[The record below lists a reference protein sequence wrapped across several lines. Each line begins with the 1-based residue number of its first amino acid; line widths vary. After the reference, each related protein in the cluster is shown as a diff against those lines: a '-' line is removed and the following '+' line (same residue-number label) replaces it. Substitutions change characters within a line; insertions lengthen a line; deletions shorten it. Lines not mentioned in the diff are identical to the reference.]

1 MFSFFS
7 KFEKKMEF
15 FATVNNIPLHI
26 SDTKRGDKTIV
37 LLHGYLETLYIF
49 QEFTPLL
56 TAKGYRVI
64 SMDLPGHG
72 LSGTNP
78 DINTIPFISNLVRS
92 MLKEVCKVEQ
102 CILAGHS
109 LGGCIAM
116 DFIKKYPQMV
126 SQLIILNSTPFP
138 EPEGKEMDRKRE
150 MDLILSSKL
159 HIMASMGIPKMY
171 AEQNLRK
178 CEEKIEETVEIC
190 DTHDPAGI
198 VATIKGFIAREESV
212 TALKEAKMPI
222 KFICGDMDNF
232 ISNADAATIK
242 EALPNVQC
250 YTISGTGHNS
260 FIEAPERVLEI
271 ITAQD

>member
-109 LGGCIAM
+109 LGGYIAM
-116 DFIKKYPQMV
+116 D
-126 SQLIILNSTPFP
+126 L
-138 EPEGKEMDRKRE
+138 DRK
-150 MDLILSSKL
+150 
-159 HIMASMGIPKMY
+159 
-171 AEQNLRK
+171 
-178 CEEKIEETVEIC
+178 
-190 DTHDPAGI
+190 
-198 VATIKGFIAREESV
+198 SV
-212 TALKEAKMPI
+212 
-222 KFICGDMDNF
+222 
-232 ISNADAATIK
+232 
-242 EALPNVQC
+242 V
-250 YTISGTGHNS
+250 
-260 FIEAPERVLEI
+260 
-271 ITAQD
+271 

>member
-1 MFSFFS
+1 M
-7 KFEKKMEF
+7 
-15 FATVNNIPLHI
+15 
-26 SDTKRGDKTIV
+26 
-37 LLHGYLETLYIF
+37 
-49 QEFTPLL
+49 
-56 TAKGYRVI
+56 
-64 SMDLPGHG
+64 
-72 LSGTNP
+72 
-78 DINTIPFISNLVRS
+78 
-92 MLKEVCKVEQ
+92 EQ

-109 LGGCIAM
+109 LGGYIAM
-116 DFIKKYPQMV
+116 DFIKRYPQMV

-198 VATIKGFIAREESV
+198 VATIK
-212 TALKEAKMPI
+212 
-222 KFICGDMDNF
+222 
-232 ISNADAATIK
+232 

-250 YTISGTGHNS
+250 HTISGTGHNS

>member
-1 MFSFFS
+1 
-7 KFEKKMEF
+7 MEF
-15 FATVNNIPLHI
+15 FATVNNLPLHI
-26 SDTKRGDKTIV
+26 SDTKKGDKVIV

-49 QEFTPLL
+49 QEFTTLL
-56 TAKGYRVI
+56 AHNGYRVI

-72 LSGTNP
+72 LSGSNP
-78 DINTIPFISNLVRS
+78 DINTIPFCSSLVHS
-92 MLKEVCKVEQ
+92 MLRDICRVEN

-109 LGGCIAM
+109 LGGYIAM

-126 SQLIILNSTPFP
+126 SELIILNSTPFP
-138 EPEGKEMDRKRE
+138 EPEGKEKDRKRE

-159 HIMASMGIPKMY
+159 HIMAAMGIPKMY
-171 AEQNLRK
+171 AEQNLRR
-178 CEEKIEETVEIC
+178 CDQKIEETVEIC
-190 DTHDPAGI
+190 ETHDPAGI

-212 TALKEAKMPI
+212 SALKEAKMPV
-222 KFICGDMDNF
+222 KFICGDMDSF
-232 ISNADAATIK
+232 ISNADAATIR

-271 ITAQD
+271 IQG